1 MTRSRWILVTLILV
15 PLWSACGPRDFEPPR
30 VDLPQRD
37 AGSRGYTIADRW
49 KSPDYQQT
57 TFGKFMVV
65 GITDDAE
72 TRRRFEDKFVSH
84 LRGRKLEAVTSYSIV
99 PDLTSIADRTEIVAA
114 IEEQSIQ
121 AVISVR
127 LVSMA
132 STTPEAW
139 AGSWRETTTGSQRLR
154 ELIDE
159 SLPLPAKPVGPF
171 GVEIALW
178 DTKTGARVWA
188 GRTESY
194 KLKQLQRGAGEIVQR
209 IMDRL
214 RVDSLV

>member
-1 MTRSRWILVTLILV
+1 V
-15 PLWSACGPRDFEPPR
+15 
-30 VDLPQRD
+30 PQRE
-37 AGSRGYTIADRW
+37 AEPRGYAIAESW

-57 TFGKFMVV
+57 TFGKFMIV
-65 GITDDAE
+65 GITDDVE
-72 TRRRFEDKFVSH
+72 TRRRFEDKFVSQ
-84 LRGRKLEAVTSYSIV
+84 LRGRRLEAVTSYSIV
-99 PDLTSIADRTEIVAA
+99 PDLTGIGDRTAIIAV
-114 IEEQSIQ
+114 IEEQTIQ

-139 AGSWRETTTGSQRLR
+139 ARSWRETATGPQRLR

-159 SLPLPAKPVGPF
+159 SLPLPAKPAGPF

-194 KLKQLQRGAGEIVQR
+194 KLRQLQQGAGEIVQL

-214 RVDSLV
+214 RDDTLV